1 MLQESQADAL
11 WRLYQLYVDAAR
23 REDEERLDDPARR
36 LDDPARRL
44 DDSALRA
51 ASEPRPPFSKKGKP
65 CYWSLV
71 SCYRKKRSIDS
82 ADSGAASVEVAS
94 ALTGQRPVS
103 AASVEVASGLTGQRP
118 ASQQ

>member
-23 REDEERLDDPARR
+23 REDEERLDD
-36 LDDPARRL
+36 
-44 DDSALRA
+44 STLRA
-51 ASEPRPPFSKKGKP
+51 ASEPRPPYSKKGKP

-71 SCYRKKRSIDS
+71 SCYRKKRSVDS
-82 ADSGAASVEVAS
+82 ADSGAASVDVAS
-94 ALTGQRPVS
+94 GLTGQRPAS